1 MRDQEMRVAV
11 IGASGTLG
19 KEIVKQLSERHEV
32 VSCARTTA
40 DVPVDL
46 TSSESI
52 REMYEAIGPV
62 DAVIC
67 AAGDG
72 VFKPLSDLTD
82 EDFAFSL
89 ASKLMGQV
97 NLVRVGSSFVQD
109 NGSFTLTSGMTSR
122 GPIPGSTTFSMQNGA
137 IESFARAAAADL
149 PRGIRINAVC
159 PQWVD
164 VTLKAYGMDPA
175 WGVPVE
181 QVAPAYIESVE
192 GDRNG
197 AVIDA
202 GWRYDWAANYVSIGA
217 S

>member
-1 MRDQEMRVAV
+1 MRVAV
-11 IGASGTLG
+11 IGATGTVG
-19 KEIVKQLSERHEV
+19 KEIVKQLSDRHEV
-32 VSCARTTA
+32 LSCARTTA

-52 REMYEAIGPV
+52 RQMFEALGPV
-62 DAVIC
+62 DAVVC
-67 AAGDG
+67 VAGEG
-72 VFKPLSDLTD
+72 VFKPLGDLTD
-82 EDFAFSL
+82 EDWAFSL
-89 ASKLMGQV
+89 ANKLMAQV
-97 NLVRVGSSFVQD
+97 NLVRVGSSYVKD
-109 NGSFTLTSGMTSR
+109 NGSFTLTSGITSR
-122 GPIPGSTTFSMQNGA
+122 QPLPGSTTFSMQNGA
-137 IESFARAAAADL
+137 IESFARAAANDL

-181 QVAPAYIESVE
+181 QVAPAYIDSVE

-202 GWRYDWAANYVSIGA
+202 GWRYDWAANEVSVGA
-217 S
+217 G

>member
-1 MRDQEMRVAV
+1 MRVAV
-11 IGASGTLG
+11 IGATGTVG
-19 KEIVKQLSERHEV
+19 KEIVKQLSDRHEV
-32 VSCARTTA
+32 LSCARTTA

-52 REMYEAIGPV
+52 RQMFEALGPV
-62 DAVIC
+62 DADVC
-67 AAGDG
+67 VAGEG
-72 VFKPLSDLTD
+72 VFKPLGDLTD
-82 EDFAFSL
+82 EDWAFSL
-89 ASKLMGQV
+89 ANKLMAQV
-97 NLVRVGSSFVQD
+97 NLVRVGSSYVKD
-109 NGSFTLTSGMTSR
+109 NGSFTLTSGITSR
-122 GPIPGSTTFSMQNGA
+122 QPLPGSTTFSMQNGA
-137 IESFARAAAADL
+137 IESFARAAANDL

-181 QVAPAYIESVE
+181 QVAPAYIDSVE

-202 GWRYDWAANYVSIGA
+202 GWRYDWAANEVSVGA
-217 S
+217 G